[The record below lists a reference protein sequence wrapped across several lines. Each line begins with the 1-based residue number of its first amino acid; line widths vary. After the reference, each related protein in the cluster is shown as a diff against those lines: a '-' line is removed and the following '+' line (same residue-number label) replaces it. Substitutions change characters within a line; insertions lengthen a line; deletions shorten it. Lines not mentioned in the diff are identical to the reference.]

1 MSYQEVLN
9 KKKERLAKFTGRKL
23 KLKQRAYE
31 KALARFGGVP
41 KTQKSVQ
48 APTPKAPVVVETG
61 DPEWSVYLP
70 GETGG
75 VITVNATNEKA
86 ARLAARTAL
95 GLRALPAGT
104 RVEKR

>member
-31 KALARFGGVP
+31 KALARFEP
-41 KTQKSVQ
+41 KTQKSVS
-48 APTPKAPVVVETG
+48 APVVETG
-61 DPEWSVYLP
+61 NPEWSVYLP
-70 GETGG
+70 SG
-75 VITVNATNEKA
+75 VVTVYATNEKA

-104 RVEKR
+104 KVEKR